1 MKRSILINL
10 LLLCSISIFAQGV
23 VTPPRTCSVCKTTK
37 PASEFSGDSKTCKAC
52 AQKAAEEKERKK
64 KAEAERQ
71 RQLEQERIA
80 REQAERERIAREK
93 AEKDRLARE
102 QAERERIAREEAER
116 KAQEQAKREKED
128 REGVDL
134 GLPSGTLWAT
144 KNVGANSPEEY
155 GDKFAWG
162 ETKGFM
168 NGKSNFSWSTY
179 KWGKESDKLWTYTI
193 KLTKYYNKKT
203 YGKKPDGKTEL
214 DLEDDAAS
222 VNLGSKWCMPSEEQF
237 VELIKMCTW
246 IWTTYKGTKG
256 YIVKGKN
263 DNSIF
268 LPAAGYDHRFHD
280 AETRGCYW
288 TSSLFANNPTYAYYL
303 DFSESS
309 WSSTYFYRY
318 YGRSVRP
325 VRVKLQD

>member
-1 MKRSILINL
+1 MIYL
-10 LLLCSISIFAQGV
+10 LLLCSISIFAQDIV
-23 VTPPRTCSVCKTTK
+23 VPPRTCSMCKETK
-37 PASEFSGDSKTCKAC
+37 PVSNFSGDSKTCKSC
-52 AQKAAEEKERKK
+52 VNKAANEKKRKEQQAEERRRQQQLEDERIAQEMAEKER
-64 KAEAERQ
+64 
-71 RQLEQERIA
+71 I
-80 REQAERERIAREK
+80 
-93 AEKDRLARE
+93 ARE

-144 KNVGANSPEEY
+144 RNVGANSPEDY

-162 ETKGFM
+162 EIKGFM
-168 NGKSNFSWSTY
+168 SGKHDFNWNTY
-179 KWGKESDKLWTYTI
+179 KWGEENKKWPTYTI
-193 KLTKYYNKKT
+193 KLTKYCNKKSS
-203 YGKKPDGKTEL
+203 GKKGFIDRKEKL
-214 DLEDDAAS
+214 DMEDDAAY
-222 VNLGSKWCMPSEEQF
+222 VNWGSQWCMPSAEQLE
-237 VELIKMCTW
+237 ELIKNCTW
-246 IWTTYKGTKG
+246 TWTTYKGRKG
-256 YIVKGKN
+256 YLVKGKN
-263 DNSIF
+263 GNSIF

-309 WSSTYFYRY
+309 WSSTKGINYFYRY

-325 VRVKLQD
+325 VRQK